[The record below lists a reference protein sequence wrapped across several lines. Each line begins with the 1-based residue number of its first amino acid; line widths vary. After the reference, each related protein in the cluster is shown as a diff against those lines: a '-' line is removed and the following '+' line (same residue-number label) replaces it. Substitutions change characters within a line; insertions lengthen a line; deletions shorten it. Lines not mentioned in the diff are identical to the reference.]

1 MNIVRVTAVRVTGR
15 RLAFFANFFPAMYQ
29 KKNAKNAKRRG
40 RAGGASSG
48 ERRGSPLP
56 FLGYFSGNEPETY
69 PKKME
74 AARACSG

>member
-1 MNIVRVTAVRVTGR
+1 MESNFESIFCVNISKIMNIVRVTAVRVTGR

-48 ERRGSPLP
+48 ER
-56 FLGYFSGNEPETY
+56 
-69 PKKME
+69 
-74 AARACSG
+74 